1 MNILITGATGF
12 IGSHLANVL
21 QLAGHRVR
29 CCVRHHGN
37 EKPNAFESK
46 LDAFETVT
54 VDFARAVHATDWLPH
69 LRGVDAVINAVGIF
83 SESAHSKFSTVHDK
97 APRALFEACIIA
109 NISRVVQI
117 SALGATLDADTEFL
131 RSKARADAFLL
142 NNHFCALVLRP
153 SLVFGRDGASSGL
166 FVTLASMP
174 AIILPDGGTQ
184 QIQPV
189 HIDDIGAAV
198 LQYLDS
204 ALQFPCDAVAAVGP
218 RPLTV
223 RAYIDDLRAELSKP
237 PSQVIS
243 IPSEKLA
250 ALSRWI
256 ALPWLQPDA
265 LHMLQ
270 RGNYADAHAFATLLK
285 REPRGPEQ
293 FGVDIRAI
301 HRRQRIRMA
310 INLLRANMALL
321 WIITGI
327 ISLGVFPVAE
337 GAALLA
343 RAGIGEA
350 LQIPLLYAAGL
361 FDLAMGIAVIF
372 IHRTWIGWIQSALII
387 FYSIVIAFKLPEFWV
402 HPFAP
407 LLKNIPLLAAI
418 YAIGVWDGRSIKRR
432 PRNQS
437 HVHTH

>member
-12 IGSHLANVL
+12 IGSHLAKVL

-29 CCVRHHGN
+29 CCMRHHGD
-37 EKPNAFESK
+37 EYLSDF
-46 LDAFETVT
+46 DAFEVVT
-54 VDFARAVHATDWLPH
+54 VDFERALTAADWLPH
-69 LRGVDAVINAVGIF
+69 LHGIDAVINAVGIF
-83 SESAHSKFSTVHDK
+83 SESAHSKFATVHDK
-97 APRALFEACIIA
+97 APCALFAACNIA

-117 SALGATLDADTEFL
+117 SALGAALDADTEFL
-131 RSKARADAFLL
+131 RSKARADAFLFK
-142 NNHFCALVLRP
+142 NHFCGLVLQP

-166 FVTLASMP
+166 FVKLASLP
-174 AIILPDGGTQ
+174 VIILPEGGTQ

-204 ALQFPCDAVAAVGP
+204 ALKFPCGAVAAVGP

-223 RAYIDDLRAELSKP
+223 RAYIDGLRTELGRKLNR
-237 PSQVIS
+237 VIS
-243 IPSEKLA
+243 IPSKKLA
-250 ALSRWI
+250 ALSQWLP
-256 ALPWLQPDA
+256 LPWLQADA

-270 RGNYADAHAFATLLK
+270 RGNCADVHAFATLLK
-285 REPRGPEQ
+285 REPRGTEQ
-293 FGVDIRAI
+293 FGTDIRAI
-301 HRRQRIRMA
+301 NHRQHIQIA
-310 INLLRANMALL
+310 INVLRASMALL

-327 ISLGVFPVAE
+327 ISLGIFPVEE

-350 LQIPLLYAAGL
+350 LKIPLLYAAGL
-361 FDLAMGIAVIF
+361 FDIAMGIAVIL
-372 IHRTWIGWIQSALII
+372 IHRAWIGWVQAVVII
-387 FYSIVIAFKLPEFWV
+387 FYSLVIAFKLPEFWV

-418 YAIGVWDGRSIKRR
+418 YLIGVLDVRSLKPREPRR
-432 PRNQS
+432 N
-437 HVHTH
+437 HVRIR